1 MFHMRVTLGQNG
13 SCGLVKIEAV
23 GGEVAPGTWELLLCE
38 IQVGAL
44 GTGREL
50 QEGNLCTASLF
61 VRLLA
66 KME

>member
-61 VRLLA
+61 VRLFS
-66 KME
+66 